1 MLAEIY
7 MIWIESLRRRRES
20 LERTTTPSTSPFV
33 PFARNHL
40 YAFKQDNNR
49 A

>member
-7 MIWIESLRRRRES
+7 MIWIESLRRRES
-20 LERTTTPSTSPFV
+20 PERTTMPSTSPFV
-33 PFARNHL
+33 PFVRNHL
-40 YAFKQDNNR
+40 YAFKQDNKR

>member
-7 MIWIESLRRRRES
+7 MIWIESLRRRES
-20 LERTTTPSTSPFV
+20 PERTTTPSTSAFV
-33 PFARNHL
+33 PIARNHL
-40 YAFKQDNNR
+40 YTFKQDNKR